1 MKTASMRTDAY
12 HREESTM
19 NEIKGNDIDFV
30 ALIKKLWKNALAIGL
45 VAILFGCAAFGVT
58 AFLVEPEYQATASM
72 YVNNSSFN
80 LGATSFSVS
89 SSDLSA
95 STSLV
100 SVYLYILESRTT
112 LEEVIQTAQL
122 DYTPEELKKMISTN
136 SVSKTGAFEVTVTS
150 TNPAEVELIANS
162 IAKILPERIAEI
174 VDGTSVRIVDY
185 AIIPSQRSGPSI
197 LKNTVIG
204 ILIGGILSAM
214 IVVVK
219 FLLDDTDRMMVQSV
233 DDLRTMYPSVMV
245 LATIPDMRLSDKK
258 SGYYSSYYES
268 ETPKKKEGKRN
279 GRH

>member
-1 MKTASMRTDAY
+1 
-12 HREESTM
+12 M
-19 NEIKGNDIDFV
+19 NEANEFTIDLV
-30 ALIKKLWKNALAIGL
+30 ALFRSLWKNILLIAL
-45 VAILFGCAAFGVT
+45 VAILFGSAVFGVT

-80 LGATSFSVS
+80 LGATSFSVT

-112 LEEVIQTAQL
+112 LEEVIQAANLT
-122 DYTPEELKKMISTN
+122 YTPDQLKKMISTN

-162 IAKILPERIAEI
+162 IAQILPERIAEI

-197 LKNTVIG
+197 LKNTALG
-204 ILIGGILSAM
+204 ILIGGVLSAAF
-214 IVVVK
+214 VVVK
-219 FLLDDTDRMMVQSV
+219 FLLDDSDKVMIQSV
-233 DDLRTMYPSVMV
+233 DDLRAMYPDIMV
-245 LATIPDMRLSDKK
+245 LSTIPDMRLSEKK
-258 SGYYSSYYES
+258 NGYYSSYYASEES
-268 ETPKKKEGKRN
+268 EKKGGKRN
-279 GRH
+279 GRR